1 MLIITL
7 VSEPFPGCMGK
18 LLLFFFF
25 KIFWCGPFLK
35 FLLNLLQNY
44 LCFMFWV
51 FWPPEACGI
60 LAPWTGIEPSPLAL
74 EGKVLTARTPGKSW
88 ELNMLFFL
96 KTWVVSVT
104 GEACDCSSSKAWWFG
119 GKRGIFFFF
128 SFSWKLS
135 YSPSM
140 WKNIS
145 HTF

>member
-119 GKRGIFFFF
+119 GKRGIFFF